1 MSLTPRPGRSAPLV
15 SCLMVTLAGP
25 KRLKLLKQS
34 VASYLAQIY
43 QNRELVIVV
52 DNLRVEDRR
61 EISSYLTSL
70 GRPDIRCSFPDRKL
84 NLGALRN
91 LSMEQAKGDVLC
103 LWDDD
108 DLSHPERLGS
118 QLRFLIENR
127 LDAVLLT
134 DYLHVFADQNLCY
147 WEHWQK
153 GIGGPPATLMMVK
166 GHRVRYLES
175 GPQSRR
181 GEDRNFIAR
190 LKRSLKVGLF
200 EAPAFYYLYFFHG
213 DNTWDFGHHRR
224 VALQMAVSKEKL
236 IANKKYLMS
245 GIKEVAGFQLPRLR
259 FTDADG
265 PLFLWRHF
273 FETGK
278 GP

>member
-1 MSLTPRPGRSAPLV
+1 MSLTPRPGGSAPLV
-15 SCLMVTLAGP
+15 SCLMATLAGP

-34 VASYLAQIY
+34 ITSYLAQTY

-52 DNLRVEDRR
+52 DNLKAEDRR
-61 EISSYLTSL
+61 EILSYVTSL
-70 GRPDIRCSFPDRKL
+70 ERPDIRCNFPDRKL

-91 LSMEQAKGDVLC
+91 LSMEQAKGEVLC

-108 DLSHPERLGS
+108 DLSHPERLQS
-118 QLRFLIENR
+118 QLRFLIENGF
-127 LDAVLLT
+127 DAVLLT
-134 DYLHVFADQNLCY
+134 DYLHVFADQNLYY

-166 GHRVRYLES
+166 GHAVRYLES
-175 GPQSRR
+175 GPRSRR
-181 GEDRNFIAR
+181 GEDRHFIAR

-213 DNTWDFGHHRR
+213 DNTWDFDHHRR

-236 IANKKYLMS
+236 IAKKKYLMT
-245 GIKEVAGFQLPRLR
+245 GIKEVAGFQLPHLK
-259 FTDADG
+259 FMDAEG
-265 PLFLWRHF
+265 PWF
-273 FETGK
+273 
-278 GP
+278 P